1 MKNIIRFVIITILF
15 ISCEKTVDL
24 KYKSN
29 TSKIVIEGNIT
40 NEPGPYFIKI
50 TKSISLTD
58 IGSYPTIDNAIVNI
72 SDNVGNNE
80 LLIAKGNGL
89 YQTSTLVG
97 VVGRTYTITVK
108 AEGQT
113 YVAQSK
119 MPQLVHFDSVKAEK
133 TTFGG
138 DVEYNIIPVYTDPI
152 TKGNNYRFELTINN
166 KLLRKQFLQNDD
178 VKNGVINTERLEE
191 IDDFD
196 LEPKPGDSLSIKMQ
210 CVDARVYLYY
220 KTLAL
225 IGDDGPGGGT
235 TPNNPPNNFTNGAL
249 GIFSAH
255 TTETRKITLK

>member
-1 MKNIIRFVIITILF
+1 MKNIISILLAALLF
-15 ISCEKTVDL
+15 TSCEKTVDL

-29 TSKIVIEGNIT
+29 TSKIIIEGNIT

-50 TKSISLTD
+50 TKSVSLSAT
-58 IGSYPTIDNAIVNI
+58 GNYPTIDNAVVTI
-72 SDNVGNNE
+72 SDNAGNNE
-80 LLIAKGNGL
+80 TLTPQGNGL
-89 YQTSTLVG
+89 YRTSLLTG
-97 VVGRTYTITVK
+97 VSGRTYTLTVN
-108 AEGQT
+108 AESKT
-113 YVAQSK
+113 FTAQST
-119 MPQLVHFDSVKAEK
+119 MPQQVWFDSVKAEK

-138 DVEYNIIPVYTDPI
+138 DVEYNIIPIYTDPV
-152 TKGNNYRFELTINN
+152 TKGNNYRFELTVNN

-178 VKNGVINTERLEE
+178 VTNGVTNTERLEE

-210 CVDARVYLYY
+210 CIDAKVALYY

-225 IGDDGPGGGT
+225 IGDSGPGGGT

-255 TTETRKITLK
+255 TTQTRKITLR